1 MGRNSYSKS
10 LEIWTNGEHV
20 GTWNIPARGGMELIY
35 SQEWVQSE
43 AGRPLSLSLPFG
55 IGKSRIKTQAV
66 ENFFRNLLP
75 DSDVIRKRIAEKFK
89 LKSADT
95 FELLESIGRDCVG
108 AVQLLQPGKTP
119 TGFDKIEFIPLSEEL
134 VANHLKRVVVAPGFS
149 TQDID
154 DEFRI
159 SLAGAQEKTAL
170 LWHAGKW
177 NLPLNSTPTT
187 HIFKL
192 PLGLVGNSQ
201 VNLETSVENEWL
213 CLQIL
218 REFGLPIT
226 NSELATFKGQRVL
239 IVERFDRKLSTSGTW
254 WMRLPQEDFCQALG
268 VAPNNKYESDG
279 GPGFGSIARLLQQST
294 HPDKDRNTLLT
305 AQILFW
311 MLAATD
317 GHAKNF
323 STKMLSGGAFH
334 LTPLYDVLSAWP
346 VIGRGAG
353 KWELQKVKLAM
364 AVEGKNRHYKMQ
376 DIKRR
381 HFNHMAY
388 QNGYSQGAELIIQS
402 LIEQTPHVIES
413 VQSAIPLGFPVAI
426 ADAILGGLSK
436 SAHALAKM
444 PKD

>member
-1 MGRNSYSKS
+1 MGRNAHSKT

-35 SQEWVQSE
+35 SEDWVRSP

-55 IGKSRIKTQAV
+55 VGRSSIKTEAV

-75 DSDVIRKRIAEKFK
+75 DSDAIRKRIAEKFK

-95 FELLESIGRDCVG
+95 FDLLESVGRDCAG
-108 AVQLLQPGKTP
+108 AVQLLPTGDAP
-119 TGFDKIEFIPLSEEL
+119 TGFDRIEFTPLSDEG
-134 VANHLKRVVVAPGFS
+134 VANHLKRVVAAPGLGA
-149 TQDID
+149 QDAD

-159 SLAGAQEKTAL
+159 SLAGAQEKSAL
-170 LWHAGKW
+170 LWHADQW
-177 NLPLNSTPTT
+177 NMPLNATPTT

-213 CLQIL
+213 CLRIL
-218 REFGLPIT
+218 RAYGLPVP
-226 NSELATFKGQRVL
+226 NADMATFNGQRVL
-239 IVERFDRKLSTSGTW
+239 IVERFDRKLAACGSW

-268 VAPNNKYESDG
+268 IAPNRKYESDG
-279 GPGFGSIARLLQQST
+279 GPGFGNIARLLQQST
-294 HPDKDRNTLLT
+294 QPEQDRNTLLAT
-305 AQILFW
+305 QILFW

-323 STKMLSGGAFH
+323 SIRMLAAGRFH

-346 VIGRGAG
+346 VIGKGQG
-353 KWELQKVKLAM
+353 KWQVQKVKLAM
-364 AVEGKNRHYKMQ
+364 AVEGQNRHYKMQ

-381 HFNHMAY
+381 HFNHMAR
-388 QNGYSQGAELIIQS
+388 QHGYARGAESIIQS
-402 LIEQTPHVIES
+402 LLERTPS
-413 VQSAIPLGFPVAI
+413 VVETVRSGIPAGYPGEVAE
-426 ADAILGGLSK
+426 AILDGLSK
-436 SAHALAKM
+436 AADALARM
-444 PKD
+444 PPV